1 METKKSLILINLFI
15 FTALNVLNA
24 AGNDYKN
31 LNNTDDA
38 DLHDVSYKHV
48 YYKIDHGLSTGI
60 VLDQKMSTLH
70 YTGPGALLNF
80 GRRVYTP
87 DYIAEWNFLRVN
99 FGYLEPE
106 HKATQVYK
114 PSLGISYFHLRNLNT
129 QGVISVHA
137 GLQANLFADVRIA
150 PRLGNSYLFADIIGE
165 IRPQCKLSTS
175 FHVLRQWNVDFS
187 LSATLMGVGVRYPE
201 YGTSFILSGDGGVAF
216 QPGETHI
223 LKPSNYG
230 HFTTGIFLHES
241 FGDPSNPNNYRI
253 GYIWDYYS
261 MKGNHNLNV
270 NNAVH
275 QLVLE
280 FYFKVN

>member
-1 METKKSLILINLFI
+1 MQIKRLLIIFNLFI

-24 AGNDYKN
+24 MA
-31 LNNTDDA
+31 DD
-38 DLHDVSYKHV
+38 DQDRRDSDNVKLHNVNYKHV
-48 YYKIDHGLSTGI
+48 YYKVDQGISTGI
-60 VLDQKMSTLH
+60 ILDQKMSNLH
-70 YTGPGALLNF
+70 YTGPGALINF

-87 DYIAEWNFLRVN
+87 DYIAEWNFLRIN

-106 HKATQVYK
+106 HKGTQVYK
-114 PSLGISYFHLRNLNT
+114 PSLGVRYLHLRNLNSR
-129 QGVISVHA
+129 GIIRVHA

-165 IRPQCKLSTS
+165 VRPQCKLSTS
-175 FHVLRQWNVDFS
+175 FYFLRQWNVDFS
-187 LSATLMGVGVRYPE
+187 LSATLTGIGIRYPE
-201 YGTSFILSGDGGVAF
+201 YGTTFMLSGDGGIAF
-216 QPGETHI
+216 QPGERHI
-223 LKPSNYG
+223 LKLSNFG
-230 HFTTGIFLHES
+230 HVTTGIFLDES
-241 FGDPSNPNNYRI
+241 FGNPSNPNRYRI